1 MDKKTVIFI
10 ALIVL
15 GILNLISF
23 CLMAYDKRCARKGA
37 WRVPERRL
45 FLATACFGGLGGVL
59 GMLLCRH
66 KTKHWYF
73 RVFFPLMLAVQIA
86 LLVFGYLYW
95 LKP

>member
-1 MDKKTVIFI
+1 MNVIGVI
-10 ALIVL
+10 AAALAV
-15 GILNLISF
+15 LNLISF
-23 CLMAYDKRCARKGA
+23 GLMAYDKRCAKAGK
-37 WRVPERRL
+37 WRVPEKTL
-45 FLATACFGGLGGVL
+45 FLAAACFGGLGGVL

-73 RVFFPLMLAVQIA
+73 RVFFPLMLAVQIT